1 MLFRHLFI
9 VFQLKGELTCHFF
22 HLFCTQAKLLI
33 DVLPASDKSF
43 SKLLCDAPCLPE
55 SLFRFLEGLCMSQ
68 GNNQQTKDSE
78 GDRVTQ
84 GLGTVWSL
92 ILGRPPLRQACLDI
106 VLKVCNVPFSTGMTG
121 IYKFAI
127 SLRLLLLFVACI
139 LVSSS
144 LNYLTINSVI
154 TPCIL
159 RSNIQY
165 FIILITI
172 LG

>member
-1 MLFRHLFI
+1 MNLRAI
-9 VFQLKGELTCHFF
+9 FF

-127 SLRLLLLFVACI
+127 SPRLLLLFVACI

-159 RSNIQY
+159 RSNTEY
-165 FIILITI
+165 FMIVITI